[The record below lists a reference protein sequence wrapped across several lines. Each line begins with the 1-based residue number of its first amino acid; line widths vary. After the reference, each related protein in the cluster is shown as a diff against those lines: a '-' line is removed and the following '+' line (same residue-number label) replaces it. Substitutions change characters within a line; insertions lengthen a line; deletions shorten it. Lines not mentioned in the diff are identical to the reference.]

1 MDGPSPVLALSSLR
15 VISGIVSTVV
25 VPVGVAVAS
34 ADMVVL
40 VILSV
45 SSVSEIVESA
55 LSGGNVGSMGW
66 VTGSEMDTAESTPV
80 PTEVKL
86 V

>member
-15 VISGIVSTVV
+15 VSSGIVSAVV
-25 VPVGVAVAS
+25 VPVGVGVAS
-34 ADMVVL
+34 ADMVVS

-45 SSVSEIVESA
+45 LSVSEMVESA
-55 LSGGNVGSMGW
+55 LSGGNVGSIGW
-66 VTGSEMDTAESTPV
+66 VTGSEIDTAESAPA
-80 PTEVKL
+80 PTEVKM